1 MCFVADFICF
11 YNRSKS
17 ACMHVCVI
25 FFNDVWSQL
34 LFYFLTN
41 TCTHAGTHTH
51 THTQIINYTLTDW
64 WNDCVIQRT
73 YMKGRK
79 PCNIFYMLYI
89 SNNEYMNN
97 TAKAKQTFYIQF
109 STLMTI
115 SLFLVFNI
123 TRVHF
128 TRHCSYTSHRKH
140 NWSVF
145 NSVRRSNIIRQ
156 LNNYH
161 CKHIWSA
168 SNSSRYNNTSW

>member
-1 MCFVADFICF
+1 M
-11 YNRSKS
+11 K
-17 ACMHVCVI
+17 
-25 FFNDVWSQL
+25 WL
-34 LFYFLTN
+34 
-41 TCTHAGTHTH
+41 
-51 THTQIINYTLTDW
+51 
-64 WNDCVIQRT
+64 CVIQRT

-79 PCNIFYMLYI
+79 PCNIFYILYI

-97 TAKAKQTFYIQF
+97 TAKAKQPFYIQF

-115 SLFLVFNI
+115 SLFLVFSI
-123 TRVHF
+123 ARVHF

-161 CKHIWSA
+161 FKHIWSA
-168 SNSSRYNNTSW
+168 SNSSRYSNTSCTLFQVQRTGVSELVILTSCQLHRITSGQSNSVMSKFTFQNSSHT